1 MTKRIVLFILAG
13 LVVAALAY
21 FAYDRA
27 GAMALLARIMPERQ
41 TAAAPPPAPPPPEV
55 GVVEA
60 RAAEVPFPVEYA
72 GRVAGF
78 RDVEV
83 RPRVGGLLLRRE
95 FEEGAVVKAGQ
106 TLFVIDPA
114 TYQVALARAQAQAQ
128 QAQATQRQTEE
139 NFARIQELSRRG
151 VATEK
156 QLEDAQA
163 ARDQARAA
171 VQLANAEIQS
181 AQLNLSYT
189 TVNAPVSGV
198 TTLQTPPVGTLIQA
212 QQTLLTTITQLDP
225 AYVNFSF
232 TDAEGQAFRE
242 LNQTRAKPLSE
253 KDLTV
258 ELRYG
263 NGTVYPKVGKI
274 DTAGQRVDPQT
285 GTIQARAVFPNP
297 DGAILPGQFVRIVV
311 RGITLPNAIVIPKPG
326 IVQGPQGPSL
336 FVVAENGTA
345 EARPVRLG
353 RELAEGFVIQEG
365 LKPGERVVV
374 EGVIRVRPGA
384 PVRVAP
390 PTSAAQA
397 AQATPPGAA
406 SATGARP

>member
-1 MTKRIVLFILAG
+1 VTKRTGLFMLAG
-13 LVVAALAY
+13 LVAVALAY
-21 FAYDRA
+21 AAYDRA
-27 GAMALLARIMPERQ
+27 GAMRLVSAVLPQGQAP
-41 TAAAPPPAPPPPEV
+41 APPPAPPPPEV

-60 RAAEVPFPVEYA
+60 RAVEIPFPVEYA

-95 FEEGAVVKAGQ
+95 FEEGAVVKQGQ

-139 NFARIQELSRRG
+139 NFTRIQELMRRG

-181 AQLNLSYT
+181 AQLNLGYT
-189 TVNAPVSGV
+189 TVMAPTAGV

-232 TDAEGQAFRE
+232 TDAEGQSFRE
-242 LNQTRAKPLSE
+242 LNQTRAKPLTE

-258 ELRYG
+258 ELRYA
-263 NGTVYPKVGKI
+263 NGTVYGKKGTI
-274 DTAGQRVDPQT
+274 DTSAQRVDPQT

-297 DGAILPGQFVRIVV
+297 DGAVLPGQFVRIVV
-311 RGITLPNAIVIPKPG
+311 NGITLPNAIVIPKPA

-336 FVVAENGTA
+336 FVVAANNTA

-353 RELAEGFVIQEG
+353 RELADGFVVQEG
-365 LKPGERVVV
+365 LRPGERVIVD
-374 EGVIRVRPGA
+374 GVIRVRPGA

-390 PTSAAQA
+390 PPPPGQSSQA
-397 AQATPPGAA
+397 APPAPA
-406 SATGARP
+406 SPGGARP